1 MAASRPSLK
10 AEIYP
15 LTRATPEDGTHVVR
29 ILCGSDKA
37 EVVRDLAAT
46 KAQAKTL
53 SKAMLAGLRL
63 FYRGQQ

>member
-29 ILCGSDKA
+29 ILRGSDKV
-37 EVVRDLAAT
+37 EVGRDLAAT
-46 KAQAKTL
+46 KQKAKAL

-63 FYRGQQ
+63 FYKGQQ